1 MAWARIARAERR
13 VAAVAG
19 LDAAADAVHDHAR
32 REHRGDQAEERGVG
46 GGDEGQGGRHGVP
59 FETTRRPGH
68 LDDARR
74 CADRQRA
81 EKNSAPAFGQNR
93 ADAHRPAID
102 SSSPAST
109 PATSCRERYR
119 PLFVGHEH
127 LLPTHRGWDPGA
139 LLLAREM
146 AERFDAPLYFDETT
160 RLLAD
165 LNRSVGNP
173 ELHSEATRHLS
184 LRERR
189 ELLDAHYHPHRR
201 RVDAAMAAAVA
212 TGDRVVHIA
221 SHSFTPE
228 LNGHVRTADIGML
241 YDPGGRARSR
251 SRRRGS
257 TRCGAPTRRC
267 RLRRNYPYIGKSDG
281 VTQVMRRR
289 YPPER
294 YVGIELEVNQRYVEA
309 GGPAWPKIR
318 RTLVETLGEAL
329 QLRGGTGPDGG

>member
-1 MAWARIARAERR
+1 MRTGPARLVITCEH
-13 VAAVAG
+13 AG
-19 LDAAADAVHDHAR
+19 KV
-32 REHRGDQAEERGVG
+32 
-46 GGDEGQGGRHGVP
+46 VP
-59 FETTRRPGH
+59 
-68 LDDARR
+68 
-74 CADRQRA
+74 
-81 EKNSAPAFGQNR
+81 
-93 ADAHRPAID
+93 
-102 SSSPAST
+102 
-109 PATSCRERYR
+109 ERYR
-119 PLFVGHEH
+119 PLFAGRVRH

-146 AERFDAPLYFDETT
+146 AEHFDAPLYFDETT
-160 RLLAD
+160 RLLVD
-165 LNRSVGNP
+165 LNRSIGNP

-189 ELLDAHYHPHRR
+189 ELLDAYYHPYRR

-241 YDPGGRARSR
+241 YDPGRPGEVALATAWIDALRRADPSL
-251 SRRRGS
+251 
-257 TRCGAPTRRC
+257 
-267 RLRRNYPYIGKSDG
+267 RLRRNYPYIGRSDG

-309 GGPAWPKIR
+309 GGPAWRKIR

>member
-1 MAWARIARAERR
+1 MPVGPDRLVITCEH
-13 VAAVAG
+13 AG
-19 LDAAADAVHDHAR
+19 NV
-32 REHRGDQAEERGVG
+32 
-46 GGDEGQGGRHGVP
+46 VP
-59 FETTRRPGH
+59 
-68 LDDARR
+68 
-74 CADRQRA
+74 
-81 EKNSAPAFGQNR
+81 
-93 ADAHRPAID
+93 
-102 SSSPAST
+102 
-109 PATSCRERYR
+109 ERYR

-146 AERFDAPLYFDETT
+146 AERFDAPLFYDETT

-184 LRERR
+184 LPERR
-189 ELLDAHYHPHRR
+189 RLLEEHYHPHRQ
-201 RVDAAMAAAVA
+201 RVDAAMAEAVA
-212 TGDRVVHIA
+212 SGDRVVHVA

-228 LNGHVRTADIGML
+228 LNGHVRTADVGLL
-241 YDPGGRARSR
+241 YDPGRPGEVAFATAWLAALARAD
-251 SRRRGS
+251 
-257 TRCGAPTRRC
+257 PTL

-309 GGPAWPKIR
+309 GGPAWSKIR
-318 RTLVETLGEAL
+318 RTIIDTLAESL
-329 QLRGGTGPDGG
+329 QLRGGTGPEGG